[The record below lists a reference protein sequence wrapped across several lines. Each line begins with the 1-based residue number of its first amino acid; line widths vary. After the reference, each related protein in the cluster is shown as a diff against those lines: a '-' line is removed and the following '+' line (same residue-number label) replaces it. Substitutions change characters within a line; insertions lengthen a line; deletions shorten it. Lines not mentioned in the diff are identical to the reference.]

1 MHFELTDEQR
11 MTREMVRDFAQNE
24 VKPAAQDRDHSGEF
38 PWDLIRKMGSLGL
51 LGLPI
56 PEEYGGA
63 GSDTVCYAIAVEEL
77 ARVCGSTAITVA
89 AHTSLGTYPIWRFGS
104 ETQRA
109 RYLPRL
115 ASGQGLAAFGLTEPE
130 AGSDAGSTRTR
141 ALADGD
147 GWVLQG
153 QKTFITNGSIAETV
167 LITAVTDPGQGTRG
181 ISSFIVEKGT
191 AGFRPGRDEEKMGLK
206 SSVTSQL
213 FLEECRV
220 PRDSL
225 LGQVGDGYKQ
235 ALITLDGGRISIGA
249 MALGLAQGAYEHALA
264 YSKER
269 VQFGRRIAEFQAI
282 QWMLAD
288 MATEIEAARLLVY
301 RAAWLKDQG
310 ALYTREAAMAK
321 LYSSEMAER
330 VCFKTIQI
338 HGGYG
343 YMREYDVERMYRD
356 QRLCTIGEGTS
367 EIQRLVIARQIL
379 GKLQLVGGAS
389 EEGTCTHSCS

>member
-24 VKPAAQDRDHSGEF
+24 VKPAAQERDHSSEF
-38 PWDLIRKMGSLGL
+38 PWDLVRKMGSLGL

-63 GSDTVCYAIAVEEL
+63 GADTTCYAIAVEEL

-89 AHTSLGTYPIWRFGS
+89 AHTSLGTYPIWQFGT
-104 ETQRA
+104 ERQRA
-109 RYLPRL
+109 KYLPRL
-115 ASGQGLAAFGLTEPE
+115 ASGRGLAAFGLTEPE
-130 AGSDAGSTRTR
+130 AGSDAGGIRTR
-141 ALADGD
+141 AVLDGD
-147 GWVLQG
+147 EWILQG

-167 LITAVTDPGQGTRG
+167 VVTAVTDPDKGTRG
-181 ISSFIVEKGT
+181 ISNFVVEKG
-191 AGFRPGRDEEKMGLK
+191 APGFRPGRDEEKMGLK
-206 SSVTSQL
+206 ASVTSQL
-213 FLEECRV
+213 FFEECRV
-220 PRDSL
+220 PRDSI
-225 LGQVGDGYKQ
+225 LGQPGDGYKQ
-235 ALITLDGGRISIGA
+235 VLITLDGGRISIGA
-249 MALGLAQGAYEHALA
+249 MALGLAQAAYERALA

-269 VQFGRRIAEFQAI
+269 MQFSQPIAKFQAI

-288 MATEIEAARLLVY
+288 MATEIDAARLMVY
-301 RAAWLKDQG
+301 RAGWLKDQG
-310 ALYTREAAMAK
+310 ARYTREAAMAK
-321 LYSSEMAER
+321 LYCSEVAER
-330 VCFKTIQI
+330 VCFKAIQI

-379 GKLQLVGGAS
+379 GRL
-389 EEGTCTHSCS
+389 